1 MMRVIGLPPRP
12 WHTRSMSAPKP
23 SVLESLSPGRLVPRD
38 VREEIRQ
45 GKEPFPMIMDAVH
58 SLRPDQV
65 FVLRA
70 PFEPVPLYNV
80 LGKRGFLHWAESCGT
95 DDWTIW
101 FWREGESRTG
111 RLGSGLSN

>member
-1 MMRVIGLPPRP
+1 MTTVIGLGPPP
-12 WHTRSMSAPKP
+12 WHTFHMSRSRPD
-23 SVLESLSPGRLVPRD
+23 VLASLPPHRLVHLD

-45 GKEPFPMIMDAVH
+45 GKEPFPMIMEAVH
-58 SLRPDQV
+58 GLRPDQV

-70 PFEPVPLYNV
+70 PFEPLPLYNV
-80 LGKRGFLHWAESCGT
+80 LGKRGFVHWAESRAD

-111 RLGSGLSN
+111 DGVRSTR

>member
-1 MMRVIGLPPRP
+1 
-12 WHTRSMSAPKP
+12 MSPPKP
-23 SVLESLSPGRLVPRD
+23 SVLESLSPDRLVHLD

-58 SLRPDQV
+58 GLRPDQV

-80 LGKRGFLHWAESCGT
+80 LGKHGFLHWAESRGT

-111 RLGSGLSN
+111 RLGRSGSGLSN